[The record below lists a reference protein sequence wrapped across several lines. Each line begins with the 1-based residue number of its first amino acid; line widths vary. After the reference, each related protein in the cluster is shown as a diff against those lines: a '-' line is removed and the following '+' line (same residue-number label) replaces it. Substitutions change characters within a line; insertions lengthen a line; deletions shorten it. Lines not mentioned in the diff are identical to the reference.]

1 MIRESYES
9 RTHAIRRTLSIEGR
23 AFHSRIEDGSGL
35 GAGDSPW
42 AKWWRSYL
50 FGKRCEVEAP
60 PAGNISIADLFCGCG
75 GLTLGAIEA
84 SLAVGLRPTVRLA
97 IDMDAEAL
105 AVYARNLCPERT
117 LYANIAGLVDY
128 KILGWG
134 HSASFAYEPEPLHGT
149 LKAAQGE
156 VDLLM
161 AGPPCE
167 GHSNLNN
174 RTRRDDPRNL
184 LYLDAVAAAVSIE
197 AKAVVLENVPDI
209 VNDRTGIVETAVSLL
224 HRAGYSTTR
233 GVLAAE
239 RLGWPQTRRRFF
251 VVGSRI
257 GVVDL
262 EQVAHALTREPAT
275 VRWAI
280 EDLVDDKSDPLMD
293 SVPVLSV
300 ENRRRIDY
308 LFDKDLYDLP
318 DEVRPRCH
326 RDGHTYPSVYG
337 RLHWDRPAGTIT
349 TGFVTPGRG
358 RFIHP
363 SLRRPLTPREAA
375 RLQGLPDWFDFRP
388 SPDRTPKK
396 AALVQWIGDAVPPI
410 LGYAAALATLGGLL
424 PGAQP
429 WLANRDALQPQP
441 PSARAS

>member
-1 MIRESYES
+1 MIHESYEGS
-9 RTHAIRRTLSIEGR
+9 AHTIRRTLSIEGR

-35 GAGDSPW
+35 GVADSPW

-50 FGKRCEVEAP
+50 FGNRSEMDAP
-60 PAGNISIADLFCGCG
+60 PAGNVSIADVFCGCG

-84 SLAVGLRPTVRLA
+84 CLAVGLLPTVRLA

-105 AVYARNLCPERT
+105 AVYAGNLRPERT
-117 LYANIAGLVDY
+117 LHANIAGLVDY
-128 KILGWG
+128 QILRWRDG
-134 HSASFAYEPEPLHGT
+134 ARFAYDPEPLHRT
-149 LKAAQGE
+149 VRAAQGE

-174 RTRRDDPRNL
+174 RTRRDDPRNR
-184 LYLDAVAAAVSIE
+184 LYLDAVAMAVSIG
-197 AKAVVLENVPDI
+197 AKGVVLENVPDI

-224 HRAGYSTTR
+224 QHAGYSTTR
-233 GVLAAE
+233 GVLDADS
-239 RLGWPQTRRRFF
+239 LGWPQTRRRFF

-257 GVVDL
+257 GVVNLD
-262 EQVAHALTREPAT
+262 EVAHALTRQPAA

-280 EDLVDDKSDPLMD
+280 EDLVDDQSDPVMD
-293 SVPVLSV
+293 SIPMLSA

-308 LFDKDLYDLP
+308 LFDNDLYDLP
-318 DEVRPRCH
+318 DDVRPRCH
-326 RDGHTYPSVYG
+326 RGGHTYPSVYG
-337 RLHWDRPAGTIT
+337 RLRWDRPAGTIT

-375 RLQGLPDWFDFRP
+375 RLQGFPDWFDFRP
-388 SPDRTPKK
+388 SQGRTPKK
-396 AALVQWIGDAVPPI
+396 RALVKWIGDAVPPI
-410 LGYAAALATLGGLL
+410 LGYAAALAALGGVLR
-424 PGAQP
+424 GAQP
-429 WLANRDALQPQP
+429 WLGNRDVFQPQP